1 MICIH
6 NEKIF
11 NAKRFCGCFSLHVG
25 WLFAAAMTFIYCFI
39 SGIVIWLIHINKY
52 PHEQGS
58 RADLLYFALH
68 LVPEVIVGIS
78 PVFLYVHELT
88 VKKVCILIYVFT
100 AGPHM
105 IYYTLLFLITLG
117 MGTNMIVNETG
128 SYVHLF
134 WIFLVVRF
142 ATTSYFIY
150 IIISHHN
157 QVRKRDIRL
166 SVIN

>member
-58 RADLLYFALH
+58 R
-68 LVPEVIVGIS
+68 EVIVGIS

-88 VKKVCILIYVFT
+88 VKK
-100 AGPHM
+100 
-105 IYYTLLFLITLG
+105 
-117 MGTNMIVNETG
+117 
-128 SYVHLF
+128 
-134 WIFLVVRF
+134 
-142 ATTSYFIY
+142 
-150 IIISHHN
+150 
-157 QVRKRDIRL
+157 
-166 SVIN
+166 